1 MISEKKLNNTFD
13 DVHTSKDRFKTISEK
28 KAKTKLLSFEKWGIL
43 KFCNFVRKAE
53 TENSQLSCSTAKWEE
68 FQKEG

>member
-28 KAKTKLLSFEKWGIL
+28 KAKTKLLSFEK
-43 KFCNFVRKAE
+43 
-53 TENSQLSCSTAKWEE
+53 
-68 FQKEG
+68 